1 MLVMKRFTY
10 PILFICFITAILAGC
25 KKLGGPAL
33 PGDRLKAILL
43 GRDTVTLY
51 AGEKDIVPV
60 TFSPSN
66 YSLDSILWSSLDTT
80 VLSISKKGQI
90 LAKKP
95 GTTTVSISNMAKTIS
110 VDCKV
115 IVKDSLWADLI
126 AYYPFNNNRLD
137 SSGNKNHVIEYK
149 DVTSTTD
156 RFGKP
161 NSAYAFNGISSYM
174 VVADKR
180 ALRLNN
186 TNFTVSMWV
195 NLDEFTYASGSAL
208 LSKNS
213 GPFQKG
219 WNCSIIG
226 YGSVNG
232 VPGNPFYNV
241 SGGDD
246 PFGFGNKIITTGS
259 WHMLTITY
267 SVATAKV
274 SFYVDGVFDRTI
286 SNIPSP
292 NGLISARLHIGD
304 NSLNDIPTNGSPPY
318 YLKGKLDEIRIYKR
332 ALKPAEIT
340 KLFNLD

>member
-1 MLVMKRFTY
+1 MKRFTY
-10 PILFICFITAILAGC
+10 SVLLICFISAIVVGC

-33 PGDRLKAILL
+33 PADRLKAILL
-43 GRDTVTLY
+43 GKDTVTLY
-51 AGEKDIVPV
+51 AGEKNNVPV
-60 TFSPSN
+60 TLTPSS
-66 YSLDSILWSSLDTT
+66 YSLDSILWESLDTS
-80 VLSISKKGQI
+80 VLSISKAGQI
-90 LAKKP
+90 FAKKP
-95 GTTTVSISNMAKTIS
+95 GATIVSISNIAKTIS
-110 VDCKV
+110 VNCKV

-137 SSGNKNHVIEYK
+137 SSGNKNHVVEHK
-149 DVTSTTD
+149 DVISTVN

-161 NSAYAFNGISSYM
+161 NTAYAFNGTSSYM
-174 VVADKR
+174 AVADKP

-186 TNFTVSMWV
+186 TDFTINMWV
-195 NLDEFTYASGSAL
+195 NLDEYIYASGSAL

-219 WNCSIIG
+219 WNSSIIG
-226 YGSVNG
+226 YESVNG

-241 SGGDD
+241 SGGED
-246 PFGFGNKIITTGS
+246 PFGFGNKIITTGA

-267 SVATAKV
+267 AVKAAKI
-274 SFYVDGVFDRTI
+274 SFYIDGVFDRTV

-292 NGLISARLHIGD
+292 NGLVSARLHIGD

-332 ALKPAEIT
+332 ALKQAEIT
-340 KLFNLD
+340 RLLNLDI